1 MFNLMFTF
9 FFFVGITYTS
19 DDVICV
25 QDSNIDPE
33 IVKSITW
40 LPLVGVLQGV
50 EKIWTPFFPIL
61 PLRPFFQYFL
71 KFLTKQIQSR
81 SFSVRWEF
89 TVTVNNSLKGVNWT
103 GWGVYLFSMPCIF

>member
-1 MFNLMFTF
+1 MAGQNVFSENCLYEDTCPPVYMFNLMFTF

-25 QDSNIDPE
+25 PDSNIDPE

-50 EKIWTPFFPIL
+50 DKSWTPFFPI
-61 PLRPFFQYFL
+61 
-71 KFLTKQIQSR
+71 
-81 SFSVRWEF
+81 F
-89 TVTVNNSLKGVNWT
+89 TS
-103 GWGVYLFSMPCIF
+103 